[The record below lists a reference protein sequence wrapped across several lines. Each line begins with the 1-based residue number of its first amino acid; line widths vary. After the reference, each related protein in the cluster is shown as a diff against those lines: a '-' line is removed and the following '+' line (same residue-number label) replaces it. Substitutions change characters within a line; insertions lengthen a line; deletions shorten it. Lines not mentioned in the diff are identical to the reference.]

1 MVFVPTQQY
10 FFAVF
15 RGSTPPKMACVFA
28 IYIYRTFVQTMTDK
42 PDVKAAVYFDQFQRK
57 VIVEIGVFNDDDGRL
72 NSSVRELDGEVLLV
86 SQFTLLAD
94 TRRGRRPSFG
104 AAEEPSIAALRMEN
118 LERALVAL
126 GIRVRSG
133 QFQANMDVT
142 LVNWGPVTIVIDS
155 KEKEQPRRQKT
166 SNFSDGVA

>member
-1 MVFVPTQQY
+1 M
-10 FFAVF
+10 
-15 RGSTPPKMACVFA
+15 
-28 IYIYRTFVQTMTDK
+28 
-42 PDVKAAVYFDQFQRK
+42 
-57 VIVEIGVFNDDDGRL
+57 
-72 NSSVRELDGEVLLV
+72 
-86 SQFTLLAD
+86 
-94 TRRGRRPSFG
+94 
-104 AAEEPSIAALRMEN
+104 AALRMEN

>member
-1 MVFVPTQQY
+1 MRVVIQR
-10 FFAVF
+10 V
-15 RGSTPPKMACVFA
+15 RRACVDVDGETVSSIDTGMLVLVGVA
-28 IYIYRTFVQTMTDK
+28 RGDTDEDVMYI
-42 PDVKAAVYFDQFQRK
+42 ANK
-57 VIVEIGVFNDDDGRL
+57 VAHLRVFNDDDGRL

-104 AAEEPSIAALRMEN
+104 AAEEPGMAALRMEN